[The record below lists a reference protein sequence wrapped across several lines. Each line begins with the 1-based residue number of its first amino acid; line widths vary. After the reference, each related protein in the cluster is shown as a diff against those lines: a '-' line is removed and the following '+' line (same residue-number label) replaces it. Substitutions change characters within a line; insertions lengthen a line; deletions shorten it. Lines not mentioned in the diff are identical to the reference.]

1 MPQKDLYS
9 LLEVDRNASAE
20 EIKKSYRKL
29 AMKYH
34 PDKNPGD
41 KKAED
46 TFKELTSA
54 YEVLSDPEKR
64 QNYDRFGFS
73 GNQQQGPSGF
83 EGFAGFKQRQGGFG
97 SGNPDDSFQDIFGD
111 LFGDVFGAKRSNT
124 GRKQKRRGAD
134 LRYTVNLSLEEAA
147 SGTEKIISYLHN
159 KEGTEVSN
167 KLSVKIPAG
176 VNQGQR
182 LKLAGKG
189 DQPAGGV
196 AGDLYVVIN
205 LIEHQLFRREKDDLL
220 IDVPISYID
229 AILGAEVEVPTLSGR
244 LLVKAPQ
251 GTHSGQILRV
261 KGRGFSKAG
270 GFESGDM
277 LVRLHVDTP
286 QNLSAEEKSLIQELK
301 KLSKDTPQV
310 KVFQEKLKSLHREKK

>member
-9 LLEVDRNASAE
+9 LLEIDRTASAE

-41 KKAED
+41 KKAEE

-54 YEVLSDPEKR
+54 YEILSDPTKR
-64 QNYDRFGFS
+64 QNYDRFGFT
-73 GNQQQGPSGF
+73 GNQSGPSGF
-83 EGFAGFKQRQGGFG
+83 EGFGGFRQRQGGF
-97 SGNPDDSFQDIFGD
+97 SSSNTEDSFQDIFGD
-111 LFGDVFGAKRSNT
+111 LFGDVFGAKRST
-124 GRKQKRRGAD
+124 GKKQKRRGAD

-147 SGTEKIISYLHN
+147 SGTEKVISYLHN
-159 KEGTEVSN
+159 KDGMEVSN

-189 DQPAGGV
+189 DEPLGGA

-205 LIEHQLFRREKDDLL
+205 LTEHQLFKRDKDDLL
-220 IDVPISYID
+220 IDVPISYVD
-229 AILGAEVEVPTLSGR
+229 AILGSEIEVPTLSGR
-244 LLVKAPQ
+244 VLVKAPA

-261 KGRGFSKAG
+261 KGRGFPKAG

-286 QNLSAEEKSLIQELK
+286 QSLSAEEKSLIQELK
-301 KLSKDTPQV
+301 KFSKDTPQV
-310 KVFQEKLKSLHREKK
+310 KVFQEKLKSLNREKK